1 MSGWLRA
8 GSWLGSD
15 PVSDPNM
22 MRTWCGL
29 KIIFCP
35 FVFKLNIKLWT
46 FTKVTDGQPISQLYT
61 VSPWGEK
68 RVDSRHIWSPL
79 SLCCSLHRRRHI
91 LVWGLQLNQNEVREA
106 RGLALVC
113 WEIFP
118 RHGKMG
124 EKFPCLSVCWCFICC
139 VGDSTQISSLAVNH
153 WTPHSSLWSSLFPV
167 FCGLFLLFCE
177 VGCLV
182 CHKKYIVNSNNIWYL
197 SQYYGIARKFN
208 AGLPTCLVW
217 AISLDWTGL
226 QWIGR
231 VWVFS
236 RLKET

>member
-1 MSGWLRA
+1 MNLHQGNRRPS
-8 GSWLGSD
+8 
-15 PVSDPNM
+15 
-22 MRTWCGL
+22 
-29 KIIFCP
+29 
-35 FVFKLNIKLWT
+35 NI
-46 FTKVTDGQPISQLYT
+46 SNYT
-61 VSPWGEK
+61 PSVRGGRKESTYLIP
-68 RVDSRHIWSPL
+68 

-217 AISLDWTGL
+217 AISLDWTPMNRPSLSFFQIERNLMTG
-226 QWIGR
+226 
-231 VWVFS
+231 
-236 RLKET
+236 